1 METMFDLTN
10 PVFFDADKAREYLEE
25 LHWPDGAECPHCESM
40 NVTKVGGKTARPGLY
55 MCNACRKQF
64 TVTVGTIFEDSKIPL
79 NKWLWAFAMLSSGKK
94 GLSASQLSRNL
105 GITYKTA
112 WFMAHR
118 IREAMKDDGS
128 PLGGPGKVIE
138 SDEAFVGCFMKKR
151 LSGKVAPKKKVVT
164 LVERSGRARSFHITN
179 INHTNVRHALV
190 TSAHRSSVLMTDD
203 ARFYNRIGREFTAHG
218 TTLHSNREFSRG
230 DGHHSNTAENFFSI
244 LKRGVIG
251 TYHHWSE
258 AHIHRY
264 LVEFDFRYSTK
275 DLTDAERTAIALR
288 NARGKRLMY
297 RQPSSLAA

>member
-1 METMFDLTN
+1 MFDLTN
-10 PVFFDADKAREYLEE
+10 PVFSDADKAREYLES

-40 NVTKVGGKTARPGLY
+40 NVTKVNGKTARPGLY

-79 NKWLWAFAMLSSGKK
+79 NKWLMAFALLNGSKK
-94 GLSASQLSRNL
+94 GMSAHQLHRSL
-105 GITYKTA
+105 GITYKSA

-128 PLGGPGKVIE
+128 PLGGPGKVVE
-138 SDEAFVGCFMKKR
+138 ADEAFVGGKQSRRAYKKPA
-151 LSGKVAPKKKVVT
+151 SKKKVVA
-164 LVERSGRARSFHITN
+164 LVERDGRARSFHVAN
-179 INHTNVRHALV
+179 IHHGNVRAALV
-190 TSAHRSSVLMTDD
+190 TNVHRSSTLMTDD
-203 ARFYNRIGREFTAHG
+203 ARFYWSIGREFANHG
-218 TTLHSNREFSRG
+218 TVLHAGHEFSRG
-230 DGHHSNTAENFFSI
+230 DGHHANTAENFFSI

-258 AHIHRY
+258 AHMHRY

-275 DLTDAERTAIALR
+275 DLADAERTAIALR